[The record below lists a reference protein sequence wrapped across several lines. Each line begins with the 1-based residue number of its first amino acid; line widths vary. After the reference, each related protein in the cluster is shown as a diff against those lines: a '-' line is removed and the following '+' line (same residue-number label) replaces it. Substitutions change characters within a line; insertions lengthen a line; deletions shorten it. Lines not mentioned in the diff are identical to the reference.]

1 MTTPAPRLLYLL
13 LFLMC
18 TSLMVFAFFLEYM
31 KGLEPCPLCMS
42 QRVVVITIGVLA
54 LIAALHN
61 PARLGV
67 KVYGALLLVVAAIGA
82 ALSTRQLWLQS
93 LPADEIPACGPGL
106 SYIVDNME
114 YFPLQDVLTMMLSGT
129 GDCAEVQWVFL
140 GLSIPGWTLVV
151 FIAMG
156 LLGVFQMFRKPI

>member
-1 MTTPAPRLLYLL
+1 MTIPAPRLLNLL
-13 LFLMC
+13 LFFVC
-18 TSLMVFAFFLEYM
+18 ASLMVFAFFLEYI

-42 QRVVVITIGVLA
+42 QRIVVITIGVLA
-54 LIAALHN
+54 LIAAIHN
-61 PARLGV
+61 PKKIGT
-67 KVYGALLLVVAAIGA
+67 KVYGVLVLAVAAIGA

-106 SYIVDNME
+106 SYIVENME
-114 YFPLQDVLTMMLSGT
+114 YFPMQEVITMMLSGT

-151 FIAMG
+151 FISIG
-156 LLGVFQMFRKPI
+156 LLGLFQLLRKS